1 MRKFIPQAILGAM
14 TVLAIVAL
22 LVSVSTAAR
31 ISSFAPPPAGSP
43 SVVAAYRA
51 VVQHTL
57 AAPSFT
63 YEGFLN
69 YQAPDRTATTYGV
82 GNERVIG
89 REVYLL
95 LPTGATTSHWGR
107 GPLTTL
113 ADDYYGPARALTQLR
128 TFATVTSVVASGSNF
143 VVQQVVP
150 ADLVAPGNP
159 GQVLVTATVTVSG
172 GYVASIKAQVTGWV
186 SYPYAGTASHPRYRR
201 VDSLS
206 VPAVTYANF
215 GAVVPITAPPAAQT
229 VPLGLCGQQY
239 RLVLPGST
247 VCSLVG

>member
-31 ISSFAPPPAGSP
+31 ISSFAPPPPGRPA
-43 SVVAAYRA
+43 VVAAYHA
-51 VVQHTL
+51 VLLHTL

-63 YEGFLN
+63 YEGFLD

-95 LPTGATTSHWGR
+95 VPTSATTSHWGR

-113 ADDYYGPARALTQLR
+113 ADDYYGPVRALAQLR
-128 TFATVTSVVASGSNF
+128 TFAALTSVVASGSNF
-143 VVQQVVP
+143 VVQQVAP

-159 GQVLVTATVTVSG
+159 GQVQVTSTVTVHG
-172 GYVASIKAQVTGWV
+172 GYVTSIAAQVTGWV

-201 VDSLS
+201 VDSLT

-229 VPLGLCGQQY
+229 VTLSVCAQGY
-239 RLVLPGST
+239 RLVLAGST